1 MFPCGWFG
9 YGFGLWW
16 IFPVII
22 MIAMMIFCVFMMRRC
37 GMSHWMGC
45 CMKGHRGPQDKDE
58 PSLTVAPPKENKKE
72 NL

>member
-16 IFPVII
+16 VFPVII
-22 MIAMMIFCVFMMRRC
+22 MVAMMIFCVFMMRRC
-37 GMSHWMGC
+37 MMSDWMGC
-45 CMKGHRGPQDKDE
+45 CRRGDRGFHEKDKPPMAME
-58 PSLTVAPPKENKKE
+58 PKENTKE